1 MDAIIGDSDTSSIG
15 RSYSYACHHSR
26 VVKTQRRSF
35 WDRVCEAMQDAG
47 MKPTQTGAA
56 KLVNISQP
64 SVAEWKELDGYPTMA
79 NAVELARKLNVNVE
93 WLLLERGAK
102 RPVPMD
108 ALAQRLWDMWGNLD
122 EGTKHELVG
131 LATGRLRRGDG
142 GQPLSGSKSA

>member
-1 MDAIIGDSDTSSIG
+1 
-15 RSYSYACHHSR
+15 
-26 VVKTQRRSF
+26 
-35 WDRVCEAMQDAG
+35 

-56 KLVNISQP
+56 KLINISQP
-64 SVAEWKELDGYPTMA
+64 SVAEWKELDGYPTMS

-102 RPVPMD
+102 RPIPMD

-131 LATGRLRRGDG
+131 LATGRLRPRQRDDTA
-142 GQPLSGSKSA
+142 PGSKSA

>member
-1 MDAIIGDSDTSSIG
+1 
-15 RSYSYACHHSR
+15 
-26 VVKTQRRSF
+26 
-35 WDRVCEAMQDAG
+35 
-47 MKPTQTGAA
+47 MKPTQTAA
-56 KLVNISQP
+56 AALIGIKQP

-131 LATGRLRRGDG
+131 LATGRLRRGAGSD
-142 GQPLSGSKSA
+142 PASGAKLA

>member
-1 MDAIIGDSDTSSIG
+1 VE
-15 RSYSYACHHSR
+15 R
-26 VVKTQRRSF
+26 KPKRSF

-56 KLVNISQP
+56 KLINISQP

-102 RPVPMD
+102 RPIPTD

-131 LATGRLRRGDG
+131 LATGRLRPRSNGESV
-142 GQPLSGSKSA
+142 SGSKSA

>member
-1 MDAIIGDSDTSSIG
+1 VE
-15 RSYSYACHHSR
+15 R
-26 VVKTQRRSF
+26 KPKRSF

-56 KLVNISQP
+56 KLINISQP

-102 RPVPMD
+102 RPIPTD

-131 LATGRLRRGDG
+131 LATGRLRRSEAAT
-142 GQPLSGSKSA
+142 PISGAKGA